1 MNELELLKVENKE
14 LKERLLQAAKEN
26 NRMNM
31 RLQQVLATIT
41 NAAAAIASEYA
52 DFTAA
57 VFADTE
63 KLEAEFAAEAK
74 VEEPY
79 KAQTSPI
86 IAKPEGYHQ
95 EWASV
100 VQQQRD
106 EERSLRE
113 ERDLDEVVELEHTD
127 QPLSVTTYDTDV
139 AEIVQQRRARY
150 EEKCEDYVNRRYALL
165 MSALDIPELE
175 ARRMAKERY
184 LKEHPVPTVQQVAD
198 EIVPSFKPHDYALA
212 TGRTLSSSEAAKA
225 ADPAPLFEP
234 LQPKAEVLLNG
245 ISCTL
250 STKIAPDVKI
260 VFDKTNSLLVMQG
273 TSERIAIV
281 VNKDK
286 GFDVNNKESVTHDF
300 LTDTVK
306 PVTDRSLGEMLNL
319 KYIIED
325 MSIVTD

>member
-1 MNELELLKVENKE
+1 MNELEFLKAENKE

-63 KLEAEFAAEAK
+63 KLEAELG
-74 VEEPY
+74 VESKLVTHTEPE
-79 KAQTSPI
+79 S
-86 IAKPEGYHQ
+86 G
-95 EWASV
+95 
-100 VQQQRD
+100 
-106 EERSLRE
+106 
-113 ERDLDEVVELEHTD
+113 DEVVKLEHTD
-127 QPLSVTTYDTDV
+127 QPLSVTTQDTELAD
-139 AEIVQQRRARY
+139 AVQQRLARY
-150 EEKCEDYVNRRYALL
+150 DEKCEDYVNRRYALL
-165 MSALDIPELE
+165 MSGLDIPELE
-175 ARRMAKERY
+175 ARKLAREYYM
-184 LKEHPVPTVQQVAD
+184 KEHPVPTVQEVA
-198 EIVPSFKPHDYALA
+198 EEVVPSFKPHGYALA
-212 TGRTLSSSEAAKA
+212 TGRTLTSSEAVKA
-225 ADPAPLFEP
+225 ADPVPLFEP
-234 LQPKAEVLLNG
+234 LQPKAEALLAGN
-245 ISCTL
+245 SCSLRT
-250 STKIAPDVKI
+250 SIAPDVKI

-273 TSERIAIV
+273 TSERIDIV

>member
-1 MNELELLKVENKE
+1 MNELELLKAENKE

-52 DFTAA
+52 DFTAV

-63 KLEAEFAAEAK
+63 KLEAELG
-74 VEEPY
+74 VENKLVTHTELE
-79 KAQTSPI
+79 S
-86 IAKPEGYHQ
+86 G
-95 EWASV
+95 
-100 VQQQRD
+100 
-106 EERSLRE
+106 
-113 ERDLDEVVELEHTD
+113 DEVLELEHTD
-127 QPLSVTTYDTDV
+127 QPLSVTTQDTELAD
-139 AEIVQQRRARY
+139 AVQQRLARY
-150 EEKCEDYVNRRYALL
+150 DEKCEDYVNRRYALL
-165 MSALDIPELE
+165 MSGLDIPELE
-175 ARRMAKERY
+175 ARKLAREYYM
-184 LKEHPVPTVQQVAD
+184 KEHPVPTVQEVA
-198 EIVPSFKPHDYALA
+198 EEVVPSFKPHGYALA
-212 TGRTLSSSEAAKA
+212 TGRTLTSSEAVKA
-225 ADPAPLFEP
+225 ADPVPLFEP
-234 LQPKAEVLLNG
+234 LQPKAEALLAGN
-245 ISCTL
+245 SCSLRT
-250 STKIAPDVKI
+250 SIAPDVKI

>member
-1 MNELELLKVENKE
+1 MNELELLKAENKE

-52 DFTAA
+52 DFTAV

-63 KLEAEFAAEAK
+63 KLEAELG
-74 VEEPY
+74 VENKLVTHTEPEF
-79 KAQTSPI
+79 K
-86 IAKPEGYHQ
+86 
-95 EWASV
+95 
-100 VQQQRD
+100 
-106 EERSLRE
+106 
-113 ERDLDEVVELEHTD
+113 DEVVELEHAD
-127 QPLSVTTYDTDV
+127 QPLSVTTQDTELAD
-139 AEIVQQRRARY
+139 AVQQRLARY
-150 EEKCEDYVNRRYALL
+150 DEKCEDYVNRRYALL
-165 MSALDIPELE
+165 MSGLDITELE
-175 ARRMAKERY
+175 ARKLAREYYM
-184 LKEHPVPTVQQVAD
+184 KEHPVPTVQEVA
-198 EIVPSFKPHDYALA
+198 EEVVPSFKPHGYALA
-212 TGRTLSSSEAAKA
+212 TGRTLTSSEAVKA
-225 ADPAPLFEP
+225 ADPVPLFEP
-234 LQPKAEVLLNG
+234 LQPKAEALLAGN
-245 ISCTL
+245 SCSLRT
-250 STKIAPDVKI
+250 SIAPDVKI

>member
-1 MNELELLKVENKE
+1 MNELEFLKAENKE

-63 KLEAEFAAEAK
+63 KLEAELG
-74 VEEPY
+74 VENKLVTHTEPVS
-79 KAQTSPI
+79 K
-86 IAKPEGYHQ
+86 
-95 EWASV
+95 
-100 VQQQRD
+100 
-106 EERSLRE
+106 
-113 ERDLDEVVELEHTD
+113 DEVVELEHAD
-127 QPLSVTTYDTDV
+127 QPLSVTTQDTDL
-139 AEIVQQRRARY
+139 AHALEYRRDKH
-150 EEKCEDYVNRRYALL
+150 EEDCADYVNRRYSLL
-165 MSALDIPELE
+165 MSGLDIPEPE
-175 ARRMAKERY
+175 ARRLAKEYY
-184 LKEHPVPTVQQVAD
+184 LKEHPIPTVETVA
-198 EIVPSFKPHDYALA
+198 EEVVPSFKPQSYGEL
-212 TGRTLSSSEAAKA
+212 TGRTMTSSEAVKA
-225 ADPAPLFEP
+225 ADPVPLFEP
-234 LQPKAEVLLNG
+234 LQPKAEALLAGN
-245 ISCTL
+245 SCSLRT
-250 STKIAPDVKI
+250 SIAPDVKI

>member
-1 MNELELLKVENKE
+1 MNELEFLKAENKE

-41 NAAAAIASEYA
+41 NATAAIASEYA

-63 KLEAEFAAEAK
+63 KLEAELG
-74 VEEPY
+74 VENKLVTRTEPES
-79 KAQTSPI
+79 K
-86 IAKPEGYHQ
+86 
-95 EWASV
+95 
-100 VQQQRD
+100 
-106 EERSLRE
+106 
-113 ERDLDEVVELEHTD
+113 DEVLELEHTD
-127 QPLSVTTYDTDV
+127 QPLSVTTQDTELAD
-139 AEIVQQRRARY
+139 AVQQRLARY
-150 EEKCEDYVNRRYALL
+150 DEKCEDYVNRRYALL
-165 MSALDIPELE
+165 MSGLDIPELE
-175 ARRMAKERY
+175 ARKLAREYYM
-184 LKEHPVPTVQQVAD
+184 KEHPVPTVQEVA
-198 EIVPSFKPHDYALA
+198 EEVVPSFKPHGYALA
-212 TGRTLSSSEAAKA
+212 TGRTLTSSEAVKA
-225 ADPAPLFEP
+225 ADPVPLFEP
-234 LQPKAEVLLNG
+234 LQPKAEALLAGN
-245 ISCTL
+245 SCSLRT
-250 STKIAPDVKI
+250 SIAPDVKI

>member
-1 MNELELLKVENKE
+1 MNELEFLKTENKE

-52 DFTAA
+52 DFTAV

-74 VEEPY
+74 AKTNEEAVI
-79 KAQTSPI
+79 KTADSP
-86 IAKPEGYHQ
+86 K
-95 EWASV
+95 
-100 VQQQRD
+100 
-106 EERSLRE
+106 
-113 ERDLDEVVELEHTD
+113 DEVLELEHKD
-127 QPLSVTTYDTDV
+127 QPLSVTTQDTELAD
-139 AEIVQQRRARY
+139 AVQQRLARY
-150 EEKCEDYVNRRYALL
+150 DEKCEDYVNRRYALL
-165 MSALDIPELE
+165 MSGLDIPELE
-175 ARRMAKERY
+175 ARKLAREY
-184 LKEHPVPTVQQVAD
+184 YVKEHPVPTVQEVA
-198 EIVPSFKPHDYALA
+198 EEVVPSFKPHGYALA
-212 TGRTLSSSEAAKA
+212 TGRTLTSSEAVKA
-225 ADPAPLFEP
+225 ADPMPLFEP
-234 LQPKAEVLLNG
+234 LQPKAEALLAGN
-245 ISCTL
+245 SCSLRT
-250 STKIAPDVKI
+250 SIAPDVKI

-281 VNKDK
+281 MNKDK

>member
-1 MNELELLKVENKE
+1 MNELELLKAENKE

-74 VEEPY
+74 AKTNEEAVI
-79 KAQTSPI
+79 KTADSP
-86 IAKPEGYHQ
+86 K
-95 EWASV
+95 
-100 VQQQRD
+100 
-106 EERSLRE
+106 
-113 ERDLDEVVELEHTD
+113 DEVLELEHTD
-127 QPLSVTTYDTDV
+127 QPLSVTTQDTELAD
-139 AEIVQQRRARY
+139 AVQQRLARY
-150 EEKCEDYVNRRYALL
+150 DEKCEDYVNRRYALL
-165 MSALDIPELE
+165 MSGLDIPELE
-175 ARRMAKERY
+175 ARKLAREYYM
-184 LKEHPVPTVQQVAD
+184 KEHPVPTVQEVA
-198 EIVPSFKPHDYALA
+198 EEVVPSFKPHGYALA
-212 TGRTLSSSEAAKA
+212 TGRTLTSSEAVKA
-225 ADPAPLFEP
+225 ADPVPLFEP
-234 LQPKAEVLLNG
+234 LQPKAEALLAGN
-245 ISCTL
+245 SCSLRT
-250 STKIAPDVKI
+250 SIAPDVKI

>member
-1 MNELELLKVENKE
+1 MNELEFLKAENKE

-63 KLEAEFAAEAK
+63 KLEAELG
-74 VEEPY
+74 VEN
-79 KAQTSPI
+79 KLVTHTA
-86 IAKPEGYHQ
+86 PESGY
-95 EWASV
+95 
-100 VQQQRD
+100 
-106 EERSLRE
+106 
-113 ERDLDEVVELEHTD
+113 EVVELEHID
-127 QPLSVTTYDTDV
+127 RPLSVTTQDTEL
-139 AEIVQQRRARY
+139 AHALEYRREKH
-150 EEKCEDYVNRRYALL
+150 EEDCADYVNRRYSLL

-184 LKEHPVPTVQQVAD
+184 LKEHPVPTVRQVAD

-212 TGRTLSSSEAAKA
+212 TGRTLTSSEAAKA

-234 LQPKAEVLLNG
+234 LKPKAEVLLNG

>member
-1 MNELELLKVENKE
+1 MNELELLKAENKE

-63 KLEAEFAAEAK
+63 KLEAELG
-74 VEEPY
+74 VENKLVTHTEPE
-79 KAQTSPI
+79 S
-86 IAKPEGYHQ
+86 G
-95 EWASV
+95 
-100 VQQQRD
+100 
-106 EERSLRE
+106 
-113 ERDLDEVVELEHTD
+113 DEVLDLEHTD
-127 QPLSVTTYDTDV
+127 QPLSVTTQDTEL
-139 AEIVQQRRARY
+139 AHALEYRREKH
-150 EEKCEDYVNRRYALL
+150 EEDCADYVNRRYALL

-198 EIVPSFKPHDYALA
+198 EIVPSFKPYDYALA
-212 TGRTLSSSEAAKA
+212 TGRTLTSSEAAKA

-234 LQPKAEVLLNG
+234 LKPKAEVLLNG

>member
-1 MNELELLKVENKE
+1 MNELEFLKAENKE
-14 LKERLLQAAKEN
+14 FKERLLQAAKEN

-41 NAAAAIASEYA
+41 NAAAAIASEYT

-74 VEEPY
+74 AKTNEEAVI
-79 KAQTSPI
+79 KTADSP
-86 IAKPEGYHQ
+86 K
-95 EWASV
+95 
-100 VQQQRD
+100 
-106 EERSLRE
+106 
-113 ERDLDEVVELEHTD
+113 DEVLELEHTD
-127 QPLSVTTYDTDV
+127 QPLSVTTQDTELAD
-139 AEIVQQRRARY
+139 AVQQRLARY
-150 EEKCEDYVNRRYALL
+150 VEKCEDYVNRRYALL
-165 MSALDIPELE
+165 MSGLDIPELE
-175 ARRMAKERY
+175 ARKLAREYYM
-184 LKEHPVPTVQQVAD
+184 KEHPVPTVQEVA
-198 EIVPSFKPHDYALA
+198 EEVVPSFKPHGYALA
-212 TGRTLSSSEAAKA
+212 TGRTLTSSEAVKA
-225 ADPAPLFEP
+225 ADPVPLFEP
-234 LQPKAEVLLNG
+234 LQPKAEALLAGN
-245 ISCTL
+245 SCSLRT
-250 STKIAPDVKI
+250 SIAPDVKI

>member
-1 MNELELLKVENKE
+1 MNELELLKAENKE

-26 NRMNM
+26 NRMNI

-57 VFADTE
+57 VFSDTE
-63 KLEAEFAAEAK
+63 KLEAELG
-74 VEEPY
+74 VENKLVTHTEPE
-79 KAQTSPI
+79 S
-86 IAKPEGYHQ
+86 G
-95 EWASV
+95 
-100 VQQQRD
+100 
-106 EERSLRE
+106 
-113 ERDLDEVVELEHTD
+113 DEVVELEHTD
-127 QPLSVTTYDTDV
+127 QPLSVTTQDTEL
-139 AEIVQQRRARY
+139 AHALEYRREKH
-150 EEKCEDYVNRRYALL
+150 EEDCADYVNRRYSLL
-165 MSALDIPELE
+165 MSGLDIPEPE
-175 ARRMAKERY
+175 ARRLAKEY
-184 LKEHPVPTVQQVAD
+184 FLKEHPAPTVETVAD
-198 EIVPSFKPHDYALA
+198 EVVPSSKPQSYGEL
-212 TGRTLSSSEAAKA
+212 TGRTMTSSEAVKA

-234 LQPKAEVLLNG
+234 LKPKAEVLLNG

>member
-1 MNELELLKVENKE
+1 MNELEFLKTENKE

-52 DFTAA
+52 DFTAV

-74 VEEPY
+74 AKTNEEAVI
-79 KAQTSPI
+79 KTADSP
-86 IAKPEGYHQ
+86 K
-95 EWASV
+95 
-100 VQQQRD
+100 
-106 EERSLRE
+106 
-113 ERDLDEVVELEHTD
+113 DEVLELEHKD
-127 QPLSVTTYDTDV
+127 QPLSVTTQDTELAD
-139 AEIVQQRRARY
+139 AVQQRLARY
-150 EEKCEDYVNRRYALL
+150 DEKCEDYVNRRYALL
-165 MSALDIPELE
+165 MSGLDIPELE
-175 ARRMAKERY
+175 ARKLAREYYM
-184 LKEHPVPTVQQVAD
+184 KEHPVPTVQEVA
-198 EIVPSFKPHDYALA
+198 EEVVPSFKPHGYALA
-212 TGRTLSSSEAAKA
+212 TGRTLTSSEAVKA
-225 ADPAPLFEP
+225 ADPMPLFEP
-234 LQPKAEVLLNG
+234 LQPKAEALLAGN
-245 ISCTL
+245 SCSLRT
-250 STKIAPDVKI
+250 SIAPDVKI

-281 VNKDK
+281 MNKDK

>member
-1 MNELELLKVENKE
+1 MNELELLKAENKE

-63 KLEAEFAAEAK
+63 KLEAELG
-74 VEEPY
+74 VENKLVTHTEPES
-79 KAQTSPI
+79 K
-86 IAKPEGYHQ
+86 
-95 EWASV
+95 
-100 VQQQRD
+100 
-106 EERSLRE
+106 
-113 ERDLDEVVELEHTD
+113 DEVVELEHTD
-127 QPLSVTTYDTDV
+127 QPLSVTTQDTEL
-139 AEIVQQRRARY
+139 AGAVQQRLARY
-150 EEKCEDYVNRRYALL
+150 DEKCEDYVNRRYALL
-165 MSALDIPELE
+165 MSGLDIPELE
-175 ARRMAKERY
+175 ARKLAREYYM
-184 LKEHPVPTVQQVAD
+184 KEHPVPTVQEVA
-198 EIVPSFKPHDYALA
+198 EEVVPSFKPHGYALA
-212 TGRTLSSSEAAKA
+212 TGRTLTSSEAVKA
-225 ADPAPLFEP
+225 ADPVPLFEP
-234 LQPKAEVLLNG
+234 LQPKAEALLAGN
-245 ISCTL
+245 SCSLRT
-250 STKIAPDVKI
+250 SIAPDVKI
-260 VFDKTNSLLVMQG
+260 VFDKTNSLLVMQS

>member
-1 MNELELLKVENKE
+1 MNELELLKAENKE

-63 KLEAEFAAEAK
+63 KLEAELG
-74 VEEPY
+74 VENKLVTHTELE
-79 KAQTSPI
+79 S
-86 IAKPEGYHQ
+86 G
-95 EWASV
+95 
-100 VQQQRD
+100 
-106 EERSLRE
+106 
-113 ERDLDEVVELEHTD
+113 DEVLELEHTD
-127 QPLSVTTYDTDV
+127 QPLSVTTQDTELAD
-139 AEIVQQRRARY
+139 AVQQRLARY
-150 EEKCEDYVNRRYALL
+150 DEKCEDYVNRRYALL
-165 MSALDIPELE
+165 MSGLDIPELE
-175 ARRMAKERY
+175 ARKLAREYYM
-184 LKEHPVPTVQQVAD
+184 KEHPVPTVQEVA
-198 EIVPSFKPHDYALA
+198 EEVVPSFKPHGYALA
-212 TGRTLSSSEAAKA
+212 TGRTLTSSEAVKA
-225 ADPAPLFEP
+225 ADPVPLFEP
-234 LQPKAEVLLNG
+234 LQPKAEALLAGN
-245 ISCTL
+245 SCSLRT
-250 STKIAPDVKI
+250 SIAPDVKI

-325 MSIVTD
+325 MNIVTD

>member
-1 MNELELLKVENKE
+1 MNELELLKAENKE

-63 KLEAEFAAEAK
+63 KLEAELG
-74 VEEPY
+74 VENKLVAHTE
-79 KAQTSPI
+79 S
-86 IAKPEGYHQ
+86 ESG
-95 EWASV
+95 
-100 VQQQRD
+100 
-106 EERSLRE
+106 
-113 ERDLDEVVELEHTD
+113 DEVVELEHTD
-127 QPLSVTTYDTDV
+127 QPLSVTTQDTEL
-139 AEIVQQRRARY
+139 AHALEYRREKH
-150 EEKCEDYVNRRYALL
+150 EEDCADYVNRRYSLL
-165 MSALDIPELE
+165 MSGLDIPEPE
-175 ARRMAKERY
+175 ARRLAKEYY
-184 LKEHPVPTVQQVAD
+184 LKEHPVPTVETVA
-198 EIVPSFKPHDYALA
+198 EEVVPSFKPHGYALA
-212 TGRTLSSSEAAKA
+212 TGRTLTSSEAVKA
-225 ADPAPLFEP
+225 ADPVPLFEP
-234 LQPKAEVLLNG
+234 LQPKAEALLAGN
-245 ISCTL
+245 SCSLRT
-250 STKIAPDVKI
+250 SIAPDVKI

>member
-1 MNELELLKVENKE
+1 MNELELLKAENKE

-41 NAAAAIASEYA
+41 NAAAAIASEYT

-63 KLEAEFAAEAK
+63 KLEAELG
-74 VEEPY
+74 VEN
-79 KAQTSPI
+79 KLVTRTA
-86 IAKPEGYHQ
+86 PESG
-95 EWASV
+95 
-100 VQQQRD
+100 
-106 EERSLRE
+106 
-113 ERDLDEVVELEHTD
+113 DEVVELEHTD
-127 QPLSVTTYDTDV
+127 QPLSVTTQDTEL
-139 AEIVQQRRARY
+139 AHALEYRREKH
-150 EEKCEDYVNRRYALL
+150 EEDCADYVNRRYSLL
-165 MSALDIPELE
+165 MSGLDIPEPE
-175 ARRMAKERY
+175 ARRLAKEY
-184 LKEHPVPTVQQVAD
+184 FLKEHPVPTVETVA
-198 EIVPSFKPHDYALA
+198 EEVVPSFKPQSYGEL
-212 TGRTLSSSEAAKA
+212 TGRTMTSSEAVA
-225 ADPAPLFEP
+225 AAEATPLFES
-234 LQPKAEVLLNG
+234 LLSKATALLNG
-245 ISCTL
+245 ESCTL
-250 STKIAPDVKI
+250 STNVAPDVKI

>member
-1 MNELELLKVENKE
+1 MNELELLKAENKE

-52 DFTAA
+52 DFTAV

-74 VEEPY
+74 AKTNEEAVI
-79 KAQTSPI
+79 KTADSP
-86 IAKPEGYHQ
+86 K
-95 EWASV
+95 
-100 VQQQRD
+100 
-106 EERSLRE
+106 
-113 ERDLDEVVELEHTD
+113 DEVLELEHTD
-127 QPLSVTTYDTDV
+127 QPLSVTTQDTELAD
-139 AEIVQQRRARY
+139 AVQQRLARY
-150 EEKCEDYVNRRYALL
+150 DEKCEDYVNRRYALL
-165 MSALDIPELE
+165 MSGLDIPELE
-175 ARRMAKERY
+175 ARKLAREYYM
-184 LKEHPVPTVQQVAD
+184 KEHPVPTVQEVA
-198 EIVPSFKPHDYALA
+198 EEVVPSFKPHGYALA
-212 TGRTLSSSEAAKA
+212 TGRTLTSSEAVKA
-225 ADPAPLFEP
+225 ADPVPLFEP
-234 LQPKAEVLLNG
+234 LQPKAEALLAGN
-245 ISCTL
+245 SCSLRT
-250 STKIAPDVKI
+250 SIAPDVKI

-273 TSERIAIV
+273 ISERIAIV

>member
-1 MNELELLKVENKE
+1 MNELEFLKAENKE

-52 DFTAA
+52 DFTAV

-74 VEEPY
+74 AKTNEEAVI
-79 KAQTSPI
+79 KTADSP
-86 IAKPEGYHQ
+86 K
-95 EWASV
+95 
-100 VQQQRD
+100 
-106 EERSLRE
+106 
-113 ERDLDEVVELEHTD
+113 DEVLELEHTD
-127 QPLSVTTYDTDV
+127 QPLSVTTQDTELAD
-139 AEIVQQRRARY
+139 AVQQRLARY
-150 EEKCEDYVNRRYALL
+150 DEKCEDYVNRRYALL
-165 MSALDIPELE
+165 MSGLDIPELE
-175 ARRMAKERY
+175 ARKLAREYYM
-184 LKEHPVPTVQQVAD
+184 KEHPVPTVQEVT
-198 EIVPSFKPHDYALA
+198 EEVVPSFKPHGYALA
-212 TGRTLSSSEAAKA
+212 TGRTLTSSEAVKA
-225 ADPAPLFEP
+225 ADPVPLFEP
-234 LQPKAEVLLNG
+234 LQPKAEALLAGN
-245 ISCTL
+245 SCSLRT
-250 STKIAPDVKI
+250 SIAPDVKI

>member
-1 MNELELLKVENKE
+1 MNELELLKAENKE

-63 KLEAEFAAEAK
+63 KLEAELG
-74 VEEPY
+74 VENKLVTHTELE
-79 KAQTSPI
+79 S
-86 IAKPEGYHQ
+86 G
-95 EWASV
+95 
-100 VQQQRD
+100 
-106 EERSLRE
+106 
-113 ERDLDEVVELEHTD
+113 DEVLELEHTD
-127 QPLSVTTYDTDV
+127 QPLSVTTQDTELAD
-139 AEIVQQRRARY
+139 AVQQRLARY
-150 EEKCEDYVNRRYALL
+150 DEKCEDYVNRRYALL
-165 MSALDIPELE
+165 MSGLDIPELE
-175 ARRMAKERY
+175 ARKLAREYYM
-184 LKEHPVPTVQQVAD
+184 KEHPVPTVQEVA
-198 EIVPSFKPHDYALA
+198 EEVVPSFKPHGYALA
-212 TGRTLSSSEAAKA
+212 TGRTLTSSEAVKA
-225 ADPAPLFEP
+225 ADPVPLFEP
-234 LQPKAEVLLNG
+234 LQPKAEALLAGN
-245 ISCTL
+245 SCSLRT
-250 STKIAPDVKI
+250 SIAPDVKI

>member
-1 MNELELLKVENKE
+1 MNELELLKAENKE

-63 KLEAEFAAEAK
+63 KLEAELG
-74 VEEPY
+74 VENKLVTHTEPES
-79 KAQTSPI
+79 K
-86 IAKPEGYHQ
+86 
-95 EWASV
+95 
-100 VQQQRD
+100 
-106 EERSLRE
+106 
-113 ERDLDEVVELEHTD
+113 DEVVELEHTD
-127 QPLSVTTYDTDV
+127 QPLSVTTQDTEL
-139 AEIVQQRRARY
+139 AGAVQQRLARY
-150 EEKCEDYVNRRYALL
+150 DEKCEDYVNRRYALL
-165 MSALDIPELE
+165 MSGLDIPELE
-175 ARRMAKERY
+175 ARKLAREYYM
-184 LKEHPVPTVQQVAD
+184 KEHPVPTVQEVA
-198 EIVPSFKPHDYALA
+198 EEVVPSFKPHGYALA
-212 TGRTLSSSEAAKA
+212 TGRTLTSSEAVKA
-225 ADPAPLFEP
+225 ADPVPLFEP
-234 LQPKAEVLLNG
+234 LQPKAEALLAGN
-245 ISCTL
+245 SCSLRT
-250 STKIAPDVKI
+250 SIAPDVKI

>member
-1 MNELELLKVENKE
+1 MNELEFLKAENKE

-63 KLEAEFAAEAK
+63 KLEAELG
-74 VEEPY
+74 VENKLVTHTELE
-79 KAQTSPI
+79 S
-86 IAKPEGYHQ
+86 G
-95 EWASV
+95 
-100 VQQQRD
+100 
-106 EERSLRE
+106 
-113 ERDLDEVVELEHTD
+113 DEVLELEHTD
-127 QPLSVTTYDTDV
+127 QPLSVTTQDTELAD
-139 AEIVQQRRARY
+139 AVQQRLARY
-150 EEKCEDYVNRRYALL
+150 DEKCEDYVNRRYALL
-165 MSALDIPELE
+165 MSGLDIPELE
-175 ARRMAKERY
+175 ARKLAREYYM
-184 LKEHPVPTVQQVAD
+184 KEHPVPTVQEVA
-198 EIVPSFKPHDYALA
+198 EEVVPSFKPHGYALA
-212 TGRTLSSSEAAKA
+212 TGRTLTSSEAVKA
-225 ADPAPLFEP
+225 ADPVPLFEP
-234 LQPKAEVLLNG
+234 LQPKAEALLAGN
-245 ISCTL
+245 SCSLRT
-250 STKIAPDVKI
+250 SIAPDVKI

>member
-1 MNELELLKVENKE
+1 MNELEFLKAENKE

-63 KLEAEFAAEAK
+63 KLEAELG
-74 VEEPY
+74 VENKLVTHTELE
-79 KAQTSPI
+79 S
-86 IAKPEGYHQ
+86 G
-95 EWASV
+95 
-100 VQQQRD
+100 
-106 EERSLRE
+106 
-113 ERDLDEVVELEHTD
+113 DEVLELEHTD
-127 QPLSVTTYDTDV
+127 QPLSVTTQDTELAD
-139 AEIVQQRRARY
+139 AVQQRLARY
-150 EEKCEDYVNRRYALL
+150 DEKCEDYVNRRYALL
-165 MSALDIPELE
+165 MSGLDIPELE
-175 ARRMAKERY
+175 ARKLAREYYM
-184 LKEHPVPTVQQVAD
+184 KEHPVPTVQEVA
-198 EIVPSFKPHDYALA
+198 EEVVPSFKPHGYALA
-212 TGRTLSSSEAAKA
+212 TGRTLTSSEAVKA
-225 ADPAPLFEP
+225 ADPVPLFEP
-234 LQPKAEVLLNG
+234 LQPKAEALLAGN
-245 ISCTL
+245 SCSLRT
-250 STKIAPDVKI
+250 SIAPDVKI
-260 VFDKTNSLLVMQG
+260 VFDKSNSLLVSQG